1 MLEWIPDEWLDA
13 AIEIGMDSRDEQG
26 WFRYSPEQI
35 AWEVWERMKPID
47 TYLPGEE

>member
-1 MLEWIPDEWLDA
+1 MLEWIPDERLDA

-35 AWEVWERMKPID
+35 AWEVWERMKPVD